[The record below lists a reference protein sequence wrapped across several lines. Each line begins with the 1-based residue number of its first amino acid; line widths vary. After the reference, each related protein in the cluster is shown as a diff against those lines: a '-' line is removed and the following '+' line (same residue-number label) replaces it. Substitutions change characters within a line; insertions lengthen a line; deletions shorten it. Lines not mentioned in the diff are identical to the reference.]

1 MVIRMKEV
9 FFRAVEISV
18 AAFVMV
24 AVVACAQ
31 PTLETEV
38 SEKSS
43 NENSAENFLEKAAE
57 RAAKKAENGDAD
69 AQFSAGNFYMFAE
82 NYSQAALWFR
92 KAAEQGHA
100 DAQHRLGG
108 LYFSG
113 HGVQKDVVES
123 TKWLLAAAQQGHG
136 QAQSDLAL
144 VFRLFG
150 EKDASAY
157 WDSKAKEQHIRF
169 WSNKSEGVRWF
180 RERAERGDAHAQ
192 YNLCY
197 AYSDEDEDY
206 YDPFE
211 SVRWCRKAAEQGH
224 ASALSNLGWK
234 HLFGLGVIQDT
245 YEAYIWLSLAEAF
258 GGDSPDDIESGIGDY
273 RLSRAEIRAAKREAA
288 QRLEAIERRKKNQSE
303 QVLGNMEFSAAPKE
317 TDAATRVF
325 ENAWRSVVVITSGEG
340 QGSGVVVRPNIV
352 ATNCHLVSGDKIA
365 VYKSVNRKADTSTP
379 LSASIRHA
387 DKGKDFCLLD
397 VAGLWGVPV
406 QVRKYDSLKV
416 GESVYGL
423 GAPQGLDLS
432 ISLGLISQLRT
443 HDGNRYIQTDAAISP
458 GSSGGGLFDSAGN
471 LIGILTA
478 KITDEGV
485 EGIGFAIPADL
496 VSGI

>member
-1 MVIRMKEV
+1 MVIQMKDA
-9 FFRAVEISV
+9 FLRAVEISV
-18 AAFVMV
+18 AVFVMV

-38 SEKSS
+38 SEKSAS
-43 NENSAENFLEKAAE
+43 ENSVENFLEREAE

-69 AQFSAGNFYMFAE
+69 AQFSAGHFYMLAE
-82 NYSQAALWFR
+82 NYSQAALWFH

-113 HGVQKDVVES
+113 QGVQKDIVES
-123 TKWLLAAAQQGHG
+123 VKWLLAAAEHGHG
-136 QAQSDLAL
+136 QAQSDLA
-144 VFRLFG
+144 VISRLLG
-150 EKDASAY
+150 DEDMSAY
-157 WDSKAKEQHIRF
+157 WENKAKEQHILF

-180 RERAERGDAHAQ
+180 LERAKRGDAHAQ

-197 AYSDEDEDY
+197 AYSDESEDF
-206 YDPFE
+206 YDPLE

-245 YEAYIWLSLAEAF
+245 YEAYIWLSLAEAY
-258 GGDSPDDIESGIGDY
+258 GGDSPDDIENGIGDY

-288 QRLEAIERRKKNQSE
+288 QRLEIIERNRKSRSE
-303 QVLGNMEFSAAPKE
+303 QASAGMNFSVSPKE
-317 TDAATRVF
+317 TDPATHVF
-325 ENAWRSVVVITSGEG
+325 ENAWRSVVVITSNEK
-340 QGSGVVVRPNIV
+340 QGSGVIVRPNIV
-352 ATNCHLVSGDKIA
+352 ATNCHLVSTDRIA

-379 LSASIRHA
+379 FSASIRHA

-397 VAGLWGVPV
+397 VTGLWGVPV
-406 QVRKYDSLKV
+406 PVRKYDSLKV
-416 GESVYGL
+416 GENVYGL

-432 ISLGLISQLRT
+432 ISLGLISQLRI